1 MILTSMVRAHTLTP
15 EPDLLSL
22 KIEDLKQWQ
31 ALAWRRIAD
40 PQITPL
46 ERRKTLDHIKEG
58 DSALR
63 HCGTRMYERIRRYD
77 QELQVGWGE
86 PNGAARVSL
95 STWRSEGAAEK

>member
-1 MILTSMVRAHTLTP
+1 MLRAHTLTP

-22 KIEDLKQWQ
+22 KIEELKQWQ

-46 ERRKTLDHIKEG
+46 ERRKILDNIKKS

-63 HCGTRMYERIRRYD
+63 HCLTRVYERISIPA
-77 QELQVGWGE
+77 V
-86 PNGAARVSL
+86 
-95 STWRSEGAAEK
+95 